1 MFNQARAILWAQWR
15 GLLNYYPRS
24 MRTGSVFSLVL
35 MSLWYIMVLFGAW
48 AIYSLLSEMKDVQR
62 ARDFLSRALFFA
74 TIYWQF
80 VPVVLATTGLSLDLR
95 KLIAYPIEH
104 SQLYL
109 LELLLRMST
118 SVEVLLI
125 TCGAA
130 LGVLVN
136 PKLSFWCAFAFV
148 PFVIFNLALSAGVTE
163 IQKRIFARKYL
174 REAAVLGVVLVGAIP
189 QLLFTTSLG
198 VKAKVWY
205 EALPSFPTPWT
216 STALLA
222 TATGPAAVPLL
233 AMSVWVLI
241 AWWFGRNQFERGLR
255 FDAEATEASGRAKA
269 VSEAHWSERL
279 YRLPSTLLRD
289 PVAALVEKELRSL
302 ARSPRFRLVFFMGF
316 SFGLLIWLPMAS
328 RGRMA
333 IPDGV
338 GGGSFGSE
346 NFLTLVSGYALLLLG
361 EVCFLNSFGFDRG
374 AAQAYWVFPIT
385 FKQGLISKNIAA
397 MCFILLEVTAIT
409 LACYLVGMH
418 VGLLKILQAFLV
430 CLTMALFLMSIGNLT
445 SIRNP
450 RPVNPNR
457 SMRSTPAGKTQ
468 AMLLVIYPI
477 AGCPIALAYLAE
489 YAFETPWAFYGVM
502 GFNLLIAVIVYLVA
516 MDSAVETAAA
526 RRESIVTALS
536 QGEGP
541 VSA

>member
-1 MFNQARAILWAQWR
+1 LFNQARAILWAQWR

-24 MRTGSVFSLVL
+24 LRSGAVFSAVL
-35 MSLWYIMVLFGAW
+35 MTIWYIMVMFGAW
-48 AIYSLLSEMKDVQR
+48 AIFSLLSEMKDIQR
-62 ARDFLSRALFFA
+62 VRDFLSRALLFA

-95 KLIAYPIEH
+95 KLIVYPIEH

-125 TCGAA
+125 TAGAA
-130 LGVLVN
+130 LGVLLN
-136 PKLSFWCAFAFV
+136 PKLPFWCAFAFV

-174 REAAVLGVVLVGAIP
+174 REAAVLGVVLLGAIP

-198 VKAKVWY
+198 VRVKIWY
-205 EALPSFPTPWT
+205 DSLPSFPTPWN

-222 TATGPAAVPLL
+222 TAGGPALIPLVSM
-233 AMSVWVLI
+233 ATWVVI

-255 FDAEATEASGRAKA
+255 FDADASEASARATA
-269 VSEAHWSERL
+269 VTDAHWSERL
-279 YRLPSTLLRD
+279 YRFPSAFLPD
-289 PVAALVEKELRSL
+289 PIAALVEKELRSL

-328 RGRMA
+328 RERGL
-333 IPDGV
+333 IDGSV
-338 GGGSFGSE
+338 RGGSFGSE

-397 MCFILLEVTAIT
+397 MFFILLEVAVIT

-430 CLTMALFLMSIGNLT
+430 CLTMALFLMAIGNLT
-445 SIRNP
+445 SVRNP

-468 AMLLVIYPI
+468 AMLLVIYPV

-489 YAFETPWAFYGVM
+489 YAFETAWAFYGVM
-502 GFNLLIAVIVYLVA
+502 TFNLVVAIIVYLVA
-516 MDSAVETAAA
+516 MDSAVETADA
-526 RRESIVTALS
+526 RREGIVTALS